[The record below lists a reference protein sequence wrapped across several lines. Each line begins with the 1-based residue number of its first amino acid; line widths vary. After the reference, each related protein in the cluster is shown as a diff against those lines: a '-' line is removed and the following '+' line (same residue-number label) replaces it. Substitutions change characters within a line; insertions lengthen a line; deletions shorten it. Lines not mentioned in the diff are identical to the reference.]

1 MTRLMTSAFALA
13 VTAGAAQAAGI
24 ERSNTDFGFLYSK
37 NDQVQ
42 LSFSH
47 VSPSVSGT
55 YTPALT
61 AAGGG
66 EDKTGNM
73 ATEYNNY
80 GLAYKNDFTEKLT
93 FGLYVNNPYGA
104 GAEYTQG
111 VYSGLTA
118 DWDSD
123 QIALVGKYQISDR
136 MSVFAGARYVES
148 SAEIAIPDLLVRS
161 SVGRN
166 AQGLGAQAQAL
177 GAQAQQL
184 GAQAQA
190 AGLAGDAALAQ
201 QLGAQAQSL
210 GAEAA
215 ALGARAQT
223 LGAAAQNFGT
233 SMTYNASGKRVGDWG
248 AILGVAYEIPDI
260 ALRVALSWQSEI
272 VHSFSTSE
280 SLAGLGIDVTGGT
293 TKVTMPQ
300 ALALDFQ
307 TGVAPGTLVF
317 GQVKWVEWSKWEV
330 RTPQYEAATGG
341 NVTSFDDDRIT
352 WKLGVG
358 RQFNEDLSGFVQVTY
373 EAENGNTVSR
383 LSPRDGFASLGV
395 GGQYKMDNMTLRGGI
410 EYAWL
415 GKAEDASGVKFEDN
429 TALGFGLSLTVDF

>member
-13 VTAGAAQAAGI
+13 MTAGAAQAGGI
-24 ERSNTDFGFLYSK
+24 ERSNLDFGFLFTP
-37 NDQVQ
+37 NDQLQ

-73 ATEYNNY
+73 ATDYANY

-111 VYSGLTA
+111 IYNGLTA
-118 DWDSD
+118 EWDSD
-123 QIALVGKYQISDR
+123 QVALVGKYSLSDR
-136 MSVFAGARYVES
+136 ISVFAGARYVES
-148 SAEIAIPDLLVRS
+148 SADITIPDLLVRS
-161 SVGRN
+161 SVGGN
-166 AQGLGAQAQAL
+166 AQRLGAQAQAL
-177 GAQAQQL
+177 GAEAAAL

-190 AGLAGDAALAQ
+190 AGMAGDLALAQ
-201 QLGAQAQSL
+201 ELGAQAQAL
-210 GAEAA
+210 GAEAT

-223 LGAAAQNFGT
+223 LGGAAQNFGT
-233 SMTYNASGKRVGDWG
+233 SMEYNATGHRVGDWG

-272 VHSFSTSE
+272 VHSFRTSE
-280 SLAGLGIDVTGGT
+280 SIAGLGVDTRSGK

-300 ALALDFQ
+300 SVALDFQ
-307 TGVAPGTLVF
+307 SGIAPGTLVF
-317 GQVKWVEWSKWEV
+317 GQVKWTEWSKWEV
-330 RTPQYEAATGG
+330 RTPQYESATGG
-341 NVTSFDDDRIT
+341 AVTGFDDDRVT

-358 RQFNEDLSGFVQVTY
+358 RQFTDDLSGFVQVTY
-373 EAENGNTVSR
+373 EAQNGNTVSR
-383 LSPRDGFASLGV
+383 LSPKDGFVSLGV
-395 GGQYKMDNMTLRGGI
+395 GGQYKMDNVTLRGGL
-410 EYAWL
+410 EYVWI
-415 GKAEDASGVKFEDN
+415 GEAEDASGVKFDDN
-429 TALGFGLSLTVDF
+429 SALGIGLALTVDF